1 MAGGPAD
8 QVRARLDIV
17 DVISEKVPLKKA
29 GKTLKGLCPFHT
41 EKTPSFIVFPDSQ
54 RWHCFGCGAGGD
66 VFGFVMQSQN
76 LGFGEALTLL
86 AARAGVELRK
96 EHRDVKAEEAEDRLF
111 AINEAAVT
119 YFRSMLAGPAGT
131 RARAYLDG
139 REITAESVEAFELGY
154 APDGGASL
162 AHHLIQQGFQRADV
176 LLVGIAGE
184 SESGGLYDRFR
195 NRLIFPIRDI
205 SGRLIGFGGR
215 ALSSESQPKYLNTA
229 QTPLFDKGGSLYLLD
244 RAKQE
249 IRRSGQAVI
258 VEGYVDALMA
268 HQHGF
273 RNVVAS
279 LGTALTDRQVS
290 LIKRY
295 ATELIFALDPDVAGQ
310 EATARGL
317 EVAMGALDR
326 EATPVPTWKGFI
338 DFSYKLKTN
347 IRILSLPK
355 GNDPDDLIKRHP
367 DEWRRLVQEAAP
379 VQDFFLAR
387 VRSRHDLATAA
398 GKMAAVEEAMAV
410 IAEIPEPVQQA
421 HYVQRLA
428 SMVGMEE
435 AILLQQVRHRKRRAQ
450 AGLAP
455 VARRPA
461 DPATDAET
469 YCMALLL
476 KQPALL
482 NGEVKLKESDFQ
494 DAALREI
501 FKSFV
506 ALAWRGYEASEL
518 VEVLRKDLDEPLRET
533 LNGLIELRTQKP
545 VHFEDPLDK
554 AYRSA
559 VVSLQLG
566 SLALRRQQLESMQSD
581 IEGEPAEG
589 DIAHMV
595 QMEKQIAEEAH
606 RLKLLGGILPLRAI
620 HKEVRHG
627 G

>member
-17 DVISEKVPLKKA
+17 EVISEKVQLKKA

-41 EKTPSFIVFPDSQ
+41 EKTPSFIVFPESQ

-86 AARAGVELRK
+86 AARAGVELRR
-96 EHRDVKAEEAEDRLF
+96 ERRDPKVEDAEDRLV
-111 AINEAAVT
+111 AINEAAAT
-119 YFRSMLAGPAGT
+119 YFRSMLSGPAGT
-131 RARAYLDG
+131 RARSYAEG
-139 REITAESVEAFELGY
+139 RDVSAESIATFELGY

-162 AHHLIQQGFQRADV
+162 AHHLIQQGFKREDV
-176 LLVGIAGE
+176 LLAGVAGE
-184 SESGGLYDRFR
+184 NDSGGLYDRFR

-205 SGRLIGFGGR
+205 GGRLIGFGGR
-215 ALSSESQPKYLNTA
+215 ALSSETQPKYLNTP
-229 QTPLFDKGGSLYLLD
+229 QTPLFDKGGSLYLLNL
-244 RAKQE
+244 AKQE
-249 IRRSGQAVI
+249 IRRTGQAVI
-258 VEGYVDALMA
+258 VEGYMDALMA

-290 LIKRY
+290 LVKRY
-295 ATELIFALDPDVAGQ
+295 ATELLFALDPDVAGQ

-347 IRILSLPK
+347 IRIISLPK
-355 GNDPDDLIKRHP
+355 GNDPDDLIKHRP
-367 DEWRRLVQEAAP
+367 DEWQRVVREAAP

-387 VRSRHDLATAA
+387 VKSRHDLSTAA
-398 GKMAAVEEAMAV
+398 GKMAAAEEAMGV
-410 IAEIPEPVQQA
+410 IAEIPEPIQQA

-428 SMVGMEE
+428 SMVGVDES
-435 AILLQQVRHRKRRAQ
+435 ILLQQVRRRKGRPRGFGTPGVRRSTEPA
-450 AGLAP
+450 ADMESYCLAL
-455 VARRPA
+455 VL
-461 DPATDAET
+461 T
-469 YCMALLL
+469 
-476 KQPALL
+476 QPGLL
-482 NGEVKLKESDFQ
+482 NGEPKLREQDFQ
-494 DAALREI
+494 DPALREL
-501 FKSFV
+501 FKSV
-506 ALAWRGYEASEL
+506 LARAWRGYSSEEL
-518 VEVLRKDLDEPLRET
+518 VELLKNEVDEPLREA
-533 LNGLIELRTQKP
+533 IESLLELKNRQP
-545 VHFEDPLDK
+545 VQFEDPLEK
-554 AYRSA
+554 AYKEA
-559 VVSLQLG
+559 VVTLQLG
-566 SLALRRQQLESMQSD
+566 SLALRRQQLEALQSED
-581 IEGEPAEG
+581 G
-589 DIAHMV
+589 DPQPEDGADMA
-595 QMEKQIAEEAH
+595 QLQKQIAEEAH